1 MPQIIQTAIPI
12 TIGSCVRFMQWPVVI
27 HMKKTILQILIG
39 LTILSCSSTKIID
52 SVNEKP
58 ITYDYA
64 DKIDSEKLNFI
75 KTNYV
80 WNNEKILILN
90 YRQPINSCHFD
101 NNKITSESKKWQKE
115 FYSKINT
122 DDCLNIE
129 VLANGERVKEKLD
142 NIKYFDDKNDFL
154 LTNFFG
160 RKKSCFGVLVINNE
174 GYYIQYNG
182 HYSEKQ
188 VAKYIENLKN
198 KYVLQHRT
206 Q

>member
-1 MPQIIQTAIPI
+1 
-12 TIGSCVRFMQWPVVI
+12 
-27 HMKKTILQILIG
+27 MKKTILQILIG